1 MRTITMQRLAFMTLA
16 IAVGAA
22 AGCHSSEQ
30 KQAEEAAKQASKA
43 IEQAAK
49 SGEAGAAQA
58 AKGLEQ
64 MAKGLEAMA
73 GVAGGDSPKPVMPV
87 SFRDLQTLF
96 PDLDGWE
103 KAKPTG
109 ERMTAP
115 FAFSQAEVHYKKDE
129 SRLQVKIV
137 DSGFNQ
143 ILFTPFA
150 MFMQAGYEK
159 ETSSGYE
166 KSTTVGGQPGWEKW
180 NTEGKDGEVN
190 AFVGKRF
197 ILSVEGRN
205 VNDIKVLHDIIG
217 KIDLPKLA
225 AMK

>member
-1 MRTITMQRLAFMTLA
+1 MQRSAVLILAMALA
-16 IAVGAA
+16 AA
-22 AGCHSSEQ
+22 AGCGRSEQ
-30 KQAEEAAKQASKA
+30 QRQQEAAQQVAKGA
-43 IEQAAK
+43 EQAAK
-49 SGEAGAAQA
+49 AAESGAAQA

-64 MAKGLEAMA
+64 MAKGLESMA
-73 GVAGGDSPKPVMPV
+73 SGAGGGDTKPVDPV

-115 FAFSQAEVHYKKDE
+115 FAFSQAEVRYNKGDARVE
-129 SRLQVKIV
+129 IKIV

-143 ILFTPFA
+143 LLFTPFA

-159 ETSSGYE
+159 ETSNGYE

-190 AFVGKRF
+190 AFVGKRY
-197 ILSVEGRN
+197 ILTVEGRN
-205 VNDIKVLHDIIG
+205 VEDIKVLHDVVG
-217 KIDLPKLA
+217 KIDLARLA

>member
-1 MRTITMQRLAFMTLA
+1 MQRVALMTLA

-30 KQAEEAAKQASKA
+30 KQAEEAAKQATKA

-73 GVAGGDSPKPVMPV
+73 GGPGGNDNQKPVNPV

-96 PDLDGWE
+96 PNLDGWE

-115 FAFSQAEVHYKKDE
+115 LAFSQAEVHYKKDDA
-129 SRLQVKIV
+129 RLQVKII

-159 ETSSGYE
+159 ETQSGYE

-190 AFVGKRF
+190 ALVGKRF
-197 ILSVEGRN
+197 ILTVEGRN
-205 VNDIKVLHDIIG
+205 IDDIKVLHDIIG
-217 KIDLPKLA
+217 KIDLPRLA

>member
-1 MRTITMQRLAFMTLA
+1 MQRLAVLTLA
-16 IAVGAA
+16 MALCAA
-22 AGCHSSEQ
+22 AACGGSERQ
-30 KQAEEAAKQASKA
+30 QQQEAAQQAAKA
-43 IEQAAK
+43 VEQAAK
-49 SGEAGAAQA
+49 ATESGAAQA

-64 MAKGLEAMA
+64 MAKGLESMV
-73 GVAGGDSPKPVMPV
+73 GGAGGGDVKPVDPV
-87 SFRDLQTLF
+87 SFKELQTLF

-115 FAFSQAEVHYKKDE
+115 FAFSQAEVRYNKGD
-129 SRLQVKIV
+129 SRLEIKIV

-143 ILFTPFA
+143 LLFTPFA

-190 AFVGKRF
+190 AFVGKRY
-197 ILSVEGRN
+197 ILTVEGRN
-205 VNDIKVLHDIIG
+205 VDDIKVLHDVVG
-217 KIDLPKLA
+217 KLDLARLA

>member
-1 MRTITMQRLAFMTLA
+1 MQRSAVLILALA
-16 IAVGAA
+16 LSAA
-22 AGCHSSEQ
+22 AGCGRSEQ
-30 KQAEEAAKQASKA
+30 QRQQDAAQQVAKGA
-43 IEQAAK
+43 EQAAK
-49 SGEAGAAQA
+49 AAESGAAQA

-64 MAKGLEAMA
+64 MAKGLEGMA
-73 GVAGGDSPKPVMPV
+73 SGAGGGDTKPVDPV

-115 FAFSQAEVHYKKDE
+115 FSFSQAEVRYHKGDA
-129 SRLQVKIV
+129 RLEIKIV

-143 ILFTPFA
+143 LLFTPFA

-159 ETSSGYE
+159 ETSNGYE

-190 AFVGKRF
+190 AFVGKRY
-197 ILSVEGRN
+197 ILTVEGRN
-205 VNDIKVLHDIIG
+205 VEDIKVLHDVVG
-217 KIDLPKLA
+217 KIDLARLA